1 MISRFVAH
9 HPNFVMVDRSQ
20 QKRNW
25 GTLELAFP
33 EARAYAVSYN
43 RRFLENYPFD
53 GIAINFRNEFGHAD
67 FGDQYGFGQPI
78 VDEYQ
83 RRYKVNILREQFDLE
98 QWRHLCGEYLTQFIR
113 ELSEAVHSK
122 NKSLIVGIG
131 QGNYIGLP
139 NGNMYVDWQGWVKSQ
154 QVDGLVIGDITGQF
168 LFPDRVG
175 YGYLTEQESGIGVP
189 NILWALQ
196 SGYWPLCATYGVKLY
211 VKVYAPGFKDIPV
224 PAFMKS
230 NVDGVVL
237 SMTQIVGD
245 HIVTEEPGTIL
256 RHGTRR

>member
-1 MISRFVAH
+1 M
-9 HPNFVMVDRSQ
+9 
-20 QKRNW
+20 
-25 GTLELAFP
+25 
-33 EARAYAVSYN
+33 
-43 RRFLENYPFD
+43 
-53 GIAINFRNEFGHAD
+53 
-67 FGDQYGFGQPI
+67 
-78 VDEYQ
+78 
-83 RRYKVNILREQFDLE
+83 DLE
-98 QWRHLCGEYLTQFIR
+98 QWHRLCGEYLIEFIR

-154 QVDGLVIGDITGQF
+154 LVDGLVMGDITGQF
-168 LFPDRVG
+168 LLPDRVG

-196 SGYWPLCATYGVKLY
+196 SDYWPLCATYGVKLY

-245 HIVTEEPGTIL
+245 QIVTEEPGTIL
-256 RHGTRR
+256 TARDQAIRTEETYRRQTSPNPFSGVRPRFKSGLPGEVPSNL